1 MAIDKI
7 GSGIADVGYF
17 LYIGLVD
24 FDTVIKISS
33 AIVLG
38 TLMVIVKIQEYRLKK
53 REIKLKDL
61 EIKKHEKEN
70 PSTNKPI
77 IHTRHN

>member
-1 MAIDKI
+1 MAVDKV
-7 GSGIADVGYF
+7 GTGIADAGYF

-24 FDTVIKISS
+24 FDTMIKISS
-33 AIVLG
+33 AIILG

-61 EIKKHEKEN
+61 EIKKHEKE
-70 PSTNKPI
+70 SFKAT
-77 IHTRHN
+77 